1 MRLISRAAKVA
12 RAPPKE
18 WPVITRVAL
27 GFEAIRLRTAE
38 ITVEETE
45 E

>member
-1 MRLISRAAKVA
+1 VM
-12 RAPPKE
+12 
-18 WPVITRVAL
+18 TRVAL
-27 GFEAIRLRTAE
+27 GCDAIRFRTAE

>member
-1 MRLISRAAKVA
+1 
-12 RAPPKE
+12 
-18 WPVITRVAL
+18 VITRVAL